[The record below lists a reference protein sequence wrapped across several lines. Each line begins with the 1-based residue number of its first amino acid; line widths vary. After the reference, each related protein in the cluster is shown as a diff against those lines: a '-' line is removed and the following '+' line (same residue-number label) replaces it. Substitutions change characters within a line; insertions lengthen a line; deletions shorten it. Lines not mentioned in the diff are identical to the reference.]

1 MVNPVLANPLYEPRG
16 LEVAQGLVE
25 YGLVIAFV
33 SLVAVLGL
41 IWMGPAVGS
50 MYSSASMSV

>member
-1 MVNPVLANPLYEPRG
+1 MVNPVLANQLHKPRG
-16 LEVAQGLVE
+16 LEAAQGLVE

-41 IWMGPAVGS
+41 IWMGPAVSS
-50 MYSSASMSV
+50 MYSSTSMSV